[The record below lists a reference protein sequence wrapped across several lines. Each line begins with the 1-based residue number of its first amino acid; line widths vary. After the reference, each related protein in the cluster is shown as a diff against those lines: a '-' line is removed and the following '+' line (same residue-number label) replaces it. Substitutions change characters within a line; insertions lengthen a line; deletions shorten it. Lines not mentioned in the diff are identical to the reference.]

1 MTSIKTFTFNP
12 FQENTYLIINEKKE
26 CWFVDPGMF
35 STAENDEML
44 NYIKKNNLIPQAII
58 NTHAH
63 LDHIVGVHFLQNEF
77 GIPFYLHELD
87 EATLK
92 YGPIAAAMYGL
103 GTINMPISYEF
114 YKDEHFNLGDT
125 SISVMHTPGHA
136 PGHVI
141 LYCASEKWVIN
152 GDMLF
157 AGSIGR
163 TDLPGSDHNDM
174 LISLR
179 EKIITLPDETKVYCG
194 HGIATTIKNEKSSNP
209 YLLNL

>member
-1 MTSIKTFTFNP
+1 
-12 FQENTYLIINEKKE
+12 
-26 CWFVDPGMF
+26 MF

-103 GTINMPISYEF
+103 GTINIPISYEF

-194 HGIATTIKNEKSSNP
+194 HGIATTIKNEKTSNP